1 MDVSVRHEGGGTTKE
16 EARVSPHIASIK
28 TIIENPGLKLVISP
42 SQLVRIDKLGK
53 GAFAEVEVAWL
64 NSGDPNVKQ
73 KVAVKRFHPLVLRD
87 EQCLRLLSN
96 EIDILSRIQHK

>member
-1 MDVSVRHEGGGTTKE
+1 MDVNARLEGGRGQ
-16 EARVSPHIASIK
+16 EARISPHITSIK

-42 SQLVRIDKLGK
+42 SQLVRIDKLGR
-53 GAFAEVEVAWL
+53 GAFAEVELAWY
-64 NSGDPNVKQ
+64 NGGDPTVKQ

-96 EIDILSRIQHK
+96 EIDILSRIRHK